1 MKASRRWNHGTLA
14 PLRWMRQP
22 EPFLLQGKGVPII
35 IIHRPAVLALRTGKA
50 RFALRERVEPY
61 AWGQIP
67 ESNWHILLGGQSVC
81 H

>member
-22 EPFLLQGKGVPII
+22 EPFLFIRQGRANNN
-35 IIHRPAVLALRTGKA
+35 IHYPAVLALRTGKA

-61 AWGQIP
+61 ACGQIP
-67 ESNWHILLGGQSVC
+67 ESNWHILL
-81 H
+81 